1 MNMESESVLGKVVLW
16 FSAGIFISY
25 GLTCLFLPDVPARYA
40 GLNMTN
46 GNAIAEISAMYGGLQ
61 TGFGLF
67 CLLGAL
73 NHNFYKSGLVL
84 LVLCIGSL
92 ALARIF
98 STLVIT
104 DPVSAY
110 TWGAMIYEFATAILA
125 ALALRKVPALKQ

>member
-1 MNMESESVLGKVVLW
+1 MNMENKSVLGKVVLW
-16 FSAGIFISY
+16 ISAVIFISY
-25 GLTCLFLPDVPARYA
+25 GLTCLFSPDVPAQYA

-46 GNAIAEISAMYGGLQ
+46 GNAIAEVGAMYGGLQ

-67 CLLGAL
+67 CLLAAL
-73 NHNFYKSGLVL
+73 NPNFYKQGLVL

-92 ALARIF
+92 ALARIY
-98 STLVIT
+98 STLMIT

-125 ALALRKVPALKQ
+125 ALALRKA